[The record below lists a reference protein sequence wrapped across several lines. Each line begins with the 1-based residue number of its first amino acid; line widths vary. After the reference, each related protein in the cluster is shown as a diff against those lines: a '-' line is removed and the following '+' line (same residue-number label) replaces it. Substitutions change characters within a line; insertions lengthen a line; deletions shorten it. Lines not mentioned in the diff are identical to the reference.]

1 MKDFL
6 VSVLAF
12 ITSVGVHNPLAGA
25 RANARGQ
32 GQRQGQA
39 CGQGGLRQGGI
50 CLDLSLWVF
59 WMGSVYQDRTL
70 TIIIW
75 SLLISS
81 DLFWQVFWVPLNDLP
96 VTLVSLLVLPT
107 KLHLYAWVYTLWS
120 EEDWQRI
127 ASIAA
132 DVLVVFVVQCVFQKM
147 STTGIVGKNQMAD
160 NGICL
165 NALNTWKQGWGGYEC
180 VQEFSLYR
188 LRELCL
194 RSPNQRRNCDLFL
207 CDCEQ
212 ASRMIELLQ
221 STATAEVLRARWL
234 NEALTR
240 LGNRAGATEHAL
252 PLSAS

>member
-6 VSVLAF
+6 VSVSAF

-107 KLHLYAWVYTLWS
+107 KLHLYAWVYTLYIYMYKDHLIPENFGS
-120 EEDWQRI
+120 QPPTSHQEEK
-127 ASIAA
+127 SI
-132 DVLVVFVVQCVFQKM
+132 CVFM
-147 STTGIVGKNQMAD
+147 YLSI
-160 NGICL
+160 
-165 NALNTWKQGWGGYEC
+165 
-180 VQEFSLYR
+180 SL
-188 LRELCL
+188 
-194 RSPNQRRNCDLFL
+194 P
-207 CDCEQ
+207 
-212 ASRMIELLQ
+212 
-221 STATAEVLRARWL
+221 
-234 NEALTR
+234 
-240 LGNRAGATEHAL
+240 
-252 PLSAS
+252 